1 MRRFWTR
8 LAAGIVVLALGL
20 GAVALWKKEEL
31 SRLLAVNRLF
41 DADRIV
47 WNFSHMDA
55 LFETVPVPRDGADVI
70 PLSLGPPLDPP
81 DGFRDWLD
89 RRAVTGL
96 VVLSD
101 GERVLEDYRLGTD
114 ADDLRI
120 SWSVAKSFLSALV
133 GVIVEDGD
141 IPDLDAPVTEYVP
154 GLAGS
159 AYDGVTIRQ
168 VMQMTSGVEF
178 DEDYL
183 DFWSDINR
191 MGRVLALGRSMDGFA
206 AGLDDRVRAPGEVWE
221 YVSIDT
227 HVLAMVVRG
236 ATGRALPT
244 LMSERIMTPLGVE
257 RDPYYITDGYGTAF
271 ALGGLN
277 MTTRDYARMG
287 QMVANGG
294 TLGGRRIVPAEW
306 IAESTTPSAPTAPG
320 AIGYGYQ
327 WWIPADARPGEVL
340 ARGIYGQYVYIDSAA
355 NVVVAVNA
363 ADRRFREDGAFEDA
377 LQMMRALRDAAETGE

>member
-294 TLGGRRIVPAEW
+294 TLGGRRIVPADW
-306 IAESTTPSAPTAPG
+306 IAESTMPSAPTAPG

>member
-20 GAVALWKKEEL
+20 GAVALSKKEEL

-206 AGLDDRVRAPGEVWE
+206 AGLEDRVRAPGEAWE

>member
-1 MRRFWTR
+1 MHRFWTR
-8 LAAGIVVLALGL
+8 LAAGIVVLTLGL

-55 LFETVPVPRDGADVI
+55 LFETVTVPRDGADVI
-70 PLSLGPPLDPP
+70 SLSLGPPLDPP

-206 AGLDDRVRAPGEVWE
+206 AGLEDRVRAPGEAWE

-355 NVVVAVNA
+355 NVVVAINA

>member
-8 LAAGIVVLALGL
+8 LAAGIVVLTLGL